1 MSTKY
6 CWLTTIATL
15 PAQSLR
21 HWCRWQVP
29 ARRVPVARGEYCFV
43 EGKNGSRRNV
53 AGFRSQE
60 NLIQINRSSA
70 ARSPA
75 ALPESF
81 VPRAFW

>member
-1 MSTKY
+1 MAGSK
-6 CWLTTIATL
+6 L
-15 PAQSLR
+15 
-21 HWCRWQVP
+21 
-29 ARRVPVARGEYCFV
+29 RGEYCFV
-43 EGKNGSRRNV
+43 EGKNGSRPNV

-81 VPRAFW
+81 VPRVVNLMAASRPEVWATVVKRVGLFTALR

>member
-1 MSTKY
+1 
-6 CWLTTIATL
+6 LF
-15 PAQSLR
+15 
-21 HWCRWQVP
+21 
-29 ARRVPVARGEYCFV
+29 RRRQ
-43 EGKNGSRRNV
+43 NGSRRNV

-81 VPRAFW
+81 VLGLSGEPYGSAPTQSVGYCGEARRALHGAAMSRC